1 MLLVDLKKKNQS
13 DQFYV
18 TITKKK
24 KGGHPVELLEHEY
37 RVY

>member
-24 KGGHPVELLEHEY
+24 GGHPVELLEHEY

>member
-1 MLLVDLKKKNQS
+1 MFLVDLKKKNQS

-24 KGGHPVELLEHEY
+24 MLDIPKN
-37 RVY
+37 